1 MRPLRG
7 QRNPV
12 RGPWAL
18 EYQGKDIRMV
28 AEPPRGPLGEARGIR
43 RIGTHL
49 PTRVRAT
56 RGRHDSIG
64 YAMASRLS
72 KTVSDVEPRTELQ
85 RMADRNGLPGRDGA
99 GGAAGPAARP
109 GAQGGAAA
117 AGGPGQPG
125 AHPAPGARPSPPPHP
140 QHQHQQQRRGGE
152 GGDGAMA
159 MEEEGGERSS
169 EEVRCGWGGCIP

>member
-85 RMADRNGLPGRDGA
+85 RMADRNRRSQNNAASPTGLEP
-99 GGAAGPAARP
+99 
-109 GAQGGAAA
+109 QGSIE
-117 AGGPGQPG
+117 QSRVVNR
-125 AHPAPGARPSPPPHP
+125 H
-140 QHQHQQQRRGGE
+140 RGGQYE
-152 GGDGAMA
+152 
-159 MEEEGGERSS
+159 
-169 EEVRCGWGGCIP
+169 